1 MDRVW
6 AFVAAGAVAALL
18 GGTAAYLLL
27 NRPAEDAFAQC
38 RGGQSGAEIGGPFE
52 LVEGRS
58 GKTMTEAEVI
68 DRPTLV
74 YFGYTMCPDVCPM
87 DMSRNAEVADLLE
100 EQGQD
105 IRLAF
110 VTVDPGRDTAE
121 VVADFA
127 HNIHPK
133 AIGLTGTDKQVKQ
146 ATDAYRVYSK
156 LGDTSDEY
164 YLVDHSSF
172 TYLMMPGTGFAEF
185 YKNGAPPEEVASSV
199 SCFMSANAG

>member
-1 MDRVW
+1 MDRIW
-6 AFVAAGAVAALL
+6 AFAAAGAVAVLL

-27 NRPAEDAFAQC
+27 NRPGEDAFAQC
-38 RGGQSGAEIGGPFE
+38 RGGQTGADIGGPFT
-52 LVEGRS
+52 LVEGTS

-100 EQGQD
+100 EQGRD

-110 VTVDPGRDTAE
+110 ITVDPGRDTAQ
-121 VVADFA
+121 VVSEFA
-127 HNIHPK
+127 QNIHPK
-133 AIGLTGTDKQVKQ
+133 AIGLTGTDQQVKK
-146 ATDAYRVYSK
+146 AADAYRAYFK
-156 LGDTSDEY
+156 LGDTSEEF

-172 TYLMMPGTGFAEF
+172 SYLMLPGTGFAEF
-185 YKNGAPPEEVASSV
+185 YKHGAPPEEVAASV
-199 SCFMSANAG
+199 SCFMSAQEG